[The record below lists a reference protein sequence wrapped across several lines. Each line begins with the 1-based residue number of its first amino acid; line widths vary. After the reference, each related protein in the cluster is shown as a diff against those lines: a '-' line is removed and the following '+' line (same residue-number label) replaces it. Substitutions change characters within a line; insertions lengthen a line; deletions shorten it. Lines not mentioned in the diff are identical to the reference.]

1 MSPGR
6 TERRLNEVV
15 DAAAGPV
22 LLLVRLSSTGECSR
36 KLLSMKPFVSPTVL
50 VLAPVMVACTLS
62 EPSMSPAGVPI
73 NDINP
78 FFVESSLL
86 HQLPPFN
93 QIDTGHY
100 LPAFERGI
108 AEQLDETNVITN
120 TPDAPSI
127 ENTLVALERS
137 GRLLDRVATTFFI
150 LATADTNDAMNE
162 MHPEI
167 ARRLAVHRDQIL
179 LNPALFERVK
189 TLHAQRKMLDAD
201 EESHRLIEEYYTD
214 FVRAGAELSE
224 SEKARMKVINAEL
237 ATLQAT
243 FGQNVLDEVNAS
255 TVVVD
260 TREELT
266 GLSDNQIA
274 ATAEAAKA
282 SGLEGKYVVA
292 LLNTSG
298 QPALSSLENRVLRQR
313 ITRASLVRNS
323 QGGEFD
329 NRAVISRMA
338 HLRAERAALLGYPNH
353 AAYVLEEE
361 TAQTVD
367 AVNMRLAS
375 LVAPAVANAERE
387 VADLQLFAAG
397 DGIAVEAWDW
407 AYYSEKVRGA
417 RFDFEAFELRPY
429 FEMDNVLQNGVFFA
443 ANRLY
448 GLTFEERRELPVYH
462 PDVRIWEVFDGDG
475 SPLGLF
481 ITDYYARPSKRGGA
495 WMSSYVSQSHLFGT
509 RPVIAN
515 HLNVSKPPE
524 GEPTLLTFDEVE
536 TMFHEFGHAL
546 HGLFSDVRFP
556 YFAGT
561 SVPRDFVEYPSQVN
575 EMWATWPAVLE
586 NYATHHETGE
596 PMPRELFDKVL
607 ATETFNQ
614 GFATS
619 EYLAA
624 SLLDQAWHQLGVD
637 DVPGA
642 EEVEAFE
649 AAALEAA
656 GVALATVPPR
666 YRSTYFSHIWSGG
679 YSAGYYS
686 YIWSEVLD
694 ADTVDWFKTN
704 GGLTRRNGD
713 HFRRTLLSKG
723 GSRDS
728 MTLFLDFRGA
738 RPDIGPLLARRGL
751 K

>member
-1 MSPGR
+1 
-6 TERRLNEVV
+6 
-15 DAAAGPV
+15 
-22 LLLVRLSSTGECSR
+22 
-36 KLLSMKPFVSPTVL
+36 MKPFVSPIVL
-50 VLAPVMVACTLS
+50 GLTPVMVACTLS
-62 EPSMSPAGVPI
+62 EPSMSPAGIPI
-73 NDINP
+73 NDMNP

-93 QIDTGHY
+93 QIDTDHY
-100 LPAFERGI
+100 LPAFEKGI

-120 TPDAPSI
+120 TLDAPSI

-162 MHPEI
+162 MRPEI
-167 ARRLAVHRDQIL
+167 ARRLAAHRDQIF

-255 TVVVD
+255 TVVVE
-260 TREELT
+260 TQEELT

-274 ATAEAAKA
+274 ATEEAAKA

-298 QPALSSLENRVLRQR
+298 QPALSSLKNRALRRR
-313 ITRASLVRNS
+313 ITRASLARNS

-375 LVAPAVANAERE
+375 LVAPAVVNAERE
-387 VADLQLFAAG
+387 VADLQLFAAD

-462 PDVRIWEVFDGDG
+462 PDVRIWEVLDADG

-586 NYATHHETGE
+586 NYAIHHETGE
-596 PMPRELFDKVL
+596 PMPRELLDKVL
-607 ATETFNQ
+607 ETETFNQ
-614 GFATS
+614 GFATT

-637 DVPGA
+637 DVPGP

-713 HFRRTLLSKG
+713 HFRQTLLSKG

-751 K
+751 Q